1 MSYLIKR
8 QGQDISPERR
18 EGRNVTLRVQSLQIH
33 VVQDVQAGVAAEVHH
48 QLTLV
53 LEAVDEVEGEGRFG
67 VILDGDLLVV
77 RTTNQFEG
85 KLRQDRLASK
95 HGA

>member
-1 MSYLIKR
+1 MA
-8 QGQDISPERR
+8 
-18 EGRNVTLRVQSLQIH
+18 LRIQSLQIQ

-53 LEAVDEVEGEGRFG
+53 FETVDEVEGEGRFG
-67 VILDGDLLVV
+67 VILDGDFLVV

-85 KLRQDRLASK
+85 ELRQELQTGYQVNMVLNVHRNHKAY
-95 HGA
+95 